1 MSEALKFWVENSD
14 WRGHA
19 LSVSTVVRLLDAL
32 DLEKDQDWD
41 AETTTWRFPDGSA
54 IRVNSF
60 QEVDCLDAKGDSK

>member
-1 MSEALKFWVENSD
+1 MSEALKFWRANYAVNT
-14 WRGHA
+14 WA
-19 LSVSTVVRLLDAL
+19 VVQRLEAL
-32 DLEKDQDWD
+32 DLEKDQDWE